1 MHKIYDTL
9 YLKDIINLF
18 KKKLWLIILLSFIGF
33 LTSFGITKLFIK
45 PKYTSTVSF
54 YVSNTEHLN
63 NKIDYNDINA
73 AQKLANTYS
82 VIMKSDSLLSEA
94 ISTSNLYQLTT
105 ERIRKMMKVTSVSN
119 TEVIELHVTSEN
131 PQLSADIANA
141 IAQVAPL
148 KIKDITKTGD
158 VSVIDEAVPKTTP
171 SSPNVKLNCLL
182 GILAGMAVA
191 SIYIVLKDI
200 LDTTIKGE
208 EDIKNHYEI
217 PILGSIPVLDSP
229 SKGGYSKYGY

>member
-1 MHKIYDTL
+1 VYRLNDTL
-9 YLKDIINLF
+9 YLKNIINLL
-18 KKKLWLIILLSFIGF
+18 KKKIWLIFLLAFIGF
-33 LTSFGITKLFIK
+33 LISFGITKLFIK

-54 YVSNTEHLN
+54 YVSNTEHLQ

-82 VIMKSDSLLSEA
+82 VIMKSDNLLSEA
-94 ISTSNLYQLTT
+94 ISISNLYQLSSDQ
-105 ERIRKMMKVTSVSN
+105 IRKMMKVTAVSN

-141 IAQVAPL
+141 IAQVAPM

-158 VSVIDEAVPKTTP
+158 IAVIDEAVPNTVP
-171 SSPNVKLNCLL
+171 SSPNVRINCML
-182 GILAGMAVA
+182 GILAGTALA
-191 SIYIVLKDI
+191 FIYIILKDI
-200 LDTTIKGE
+200 MDTTIKGE
-208 EDIKNHYEI
+208 EDIKNYYDV

-229 SKGGYSKYGY
+229 SKGGYGKYGY